1 MTTETKEPN
10 QKPSQTSS
18 QKKGYAAKYSK
29 GHSSSQGQGGPFSA
43 RSNETHNG
51 ALNSFKNTNKNA
63 KTSNSVNPSNS
74 ATETISGVIERVTF
88 HSEESGFC
96 VLKVKTKEQRD
107 LVTIVGSS
115 MTVTPG
121 EFVDAVGH
129 WITNREY
136 GLQFQAQELR
146 LILPSTLA
154 GIEKYLGS
162 GLVKGVGPHFAKVL
176 VKAFGA
182 DVFNVIEKNPE
193 KLFELSGIGQH
204 RQQKI
209 VQSWQDQRKIREI
222 VVFLHS
228 HGVGTARAVRIYKT
242 YGNKAIELLREDP
255 YRLASDIRGIG
266 FKTAD
271 ALAERLGI
279 SRQSLQRARAGVKH
293 VLHEMCSS
301 GHCAVPVEKLVE
313 ESCSLLEIE
322 QDTIQEALHQEK
334 AEGRLMLEEIDG
346 KPHVFLQHLYDA
358 ELGVVKLL
366 KNLLHHKKTWG
377 ETLKL
382 DKAIA
387 WVENETKM
395 ALSKSQRQAINIA
408 LKNKVVIITGGP
420 GVGKTTLVNS
430 ILKIL
435 RAHTQKI
442 MLCAPTGRAAKRLSE
457 STGMEAKTIHRLL
470 EFDPKNYGFKRNETS
485 PLDVELLVVDEVSMI
500 DLPLMY
506 RLLKAVPEH
515 CTLMLV
521 GDADQLPSVGPGMI
535 LANLID
541 SGVIPTIRLKEIFRQ
556 AASSQIIVNAHKI
569 NKGYIPKLKSEPGE
583 VSDFYFVEANTPELI
598 LEKLLQIVTERIP
611 KRFKLDPIRQV
622 QVLVPMNRG
631 GLGARALNTALQKH
645 LNPNLQ
651 HAKVSRFGYDFA
663 VGDKV
668 IQTVNNYDK
677 EVFNGDIG
685 FIKTINLEDSELLI
699 EFDNRSIP
707 YEIDE
712 LDEISLAYATSIHKA
727 QGSEYE
733 AVVIPIAMQHFT
745 LLERNLIYTAI
756 TRGKS
761 LVVVLGQAKALAIA
775 VRNARSNQRIT
786 HLSERLSAALEIAEQ
801 L

>member
-1 MTTETKEPN
+1 
-10 QKPSQTSS
+10 
-18 QKKGYAAKYSK
+18 
-29 GHSSSQGQGGPFSA
+29 
-43 RSNETHNG
+43 
-51 ALNSFKNTNKNA
+51 
-63 KTSNSVNPSNS
+63 
-74 ATETISGVIERVTF
+74 
-88 HSEESGFC
+88 
-96 VLKVKTKEQRD
+96 
-107 LVTIVGSS
+107 
-115 MTVTPG
+115 
-121 EFVDAVGH
+121 
-129 WITNREY
+129 
-136 GLQFQAQELR
+136 
-146 LILPSTLA
+146 
-154 GIEKYLGS
+154 
-162 GLVKGVGPHFAKVL
+162 

-242 YGNKAIELLREDP
+242 YGHKAIEILREDP

-279 SRQSLQRARAGVKH
+279 SRQSLQRARAGLKH
-293 VLHEMCSS
+293 VLQEMCSN
-301 GHCAVPVEKLVE
+301 GHCAVSQEKLIE
-313 ESCSLLEIE
+313 GSCTLLEIE
-322 QDTIQEALHQEK
+322 QETILDALQQET
-334 AEGRLMLEEIDG
+334 AEGNLILEAMDG
-346 KPHVFLQHLYDA
+346 ENHIFLSHLYEA
-358 ELGVVKLL
+358 ELGIVKLL
-366 KNLLHHKKTWG
+366 KNLMSKKKTWG
-377 ETLKL
+377 EELKI

-395 ALSKSQRQAINIA
+395 ALSRSQRQAISIA
-408 LKNKVVIITGGP
+408 LKNKVMIITGGP

-435 RAHTQKI
+435 RSYTQKI

-470 EFDPKNYGFKRNETS
+470 EFDPKNYGFKRNEFS
-485 PLDVELLVVDEVSMI
+485 PLDVELLVIDEVSMI
-500 DLPLMY
+500 DLTLMF

-515 CTLMLV
+515 CTVMMV
-521 GDADQLPSVGPGMI
+521 GDADQLPSVGPGMV
-535 LANLID
+535 LANLIE
-541 SGVIPTIRLKEIFRQ
+541 SEVIPTLRLTEIFRQ
-556 AASSQIIVNAHKI
+556 AASSHIILNAHKI
-569 NKGYIPKLKSEPGE
+569 NKGTIPKLKSEPGE

-598 LEKLLQIVTERIP
+598 HEKLLHIVTERIP
-611 KRFKLDPIRQV
+611 KRFGLDPIRQI

-631 GLGARALNTALQKH
+631 GLGARAFNTELQKH

-651 HAKVSRFGYDFA
+651 HIKVSRFGSEFSI
-663 VGDKV
+663 GDKV

-685 FIKTINLEDSELLI
+685 FIKSIDQEESELLI
-699 EFDNRSIP
+699 EFDNRAIA
-707 YEIDE
+707 YDFDE
-712 LDEISLAYATSIHKA
+712 LDEIALAYATSIHKA

-733 AVVIPIAMQHFT
+733 AVVIPIAIQHFT
-745 LLERNLIYTAI
+745 LLERNLIYTAV

-761 LVVVLGQAKALAIA
+761 LVVILGQAKALAIA
-775 VRNARSNQRIT
+775 IRNVRSNQRLT
-786 HLSERLSAALEIAEQ
+786 HLSQRLADAMELAEQ

>member
-1 MTTETKEPN
+1 MTKVTEKTKMIEMTE
-10 QKPSQTSS
+10 KI
-18 QKKGYAAKYSK
+18 KIGEREK
-29 GHSSSQGQGGPFSA
+29 
-43 RSNETHNG
+43 
-51 ALNSFKNTNKNA
+51 
-63 KTSNSVNPSNS
+63 
-74 ATETISGVIERVTF
+74 ETISGVIERVTF

-96 VLKVKTKEQRD
+96 VLKVKAKGQKD
-107 LVTIVGSS
+107 LVTIVGKA

-121 EFVDAVGH
+121 EFVDASGH

-136 GLQFQAQELR
+136 GLQFQAEDLR
-146 LILPSTLA
+146 LVLPSTLS

-162 GLVKGVGPHFAKVL
+162 GLVKGVGPHFAKLL

-182 DVFNVIEKNPE
+182 DVFNIIEKNPE
-193 KLFELSGIGQH
+193 KLFELSGIGQY

-242 YGNKAIELLREDP
+242 YGHKSIELLREDP

-279 SRQSLQRARAGVKH
+279 SRQSIQRARAGLKH
-293 VLHEMCSS
+293 VLHEICAN
-301 GHCAVPVEKLVE
+301 GHCAVNQEKLIA
-313 ESCSLLEIE
+313 ESCILLEIE
-322 QDTIQEALHQEK
+322 QSIIEEALHLENAEK
-334 AEGRLMLEEIDG
+334 HLIVEEMEGE
-346 KPHVFLQHLYDA
+346 KHVFLSHLYDA
-358 ELGVVKLL
+358 EVGVVKLL
-366 KNLLHHKKTWG
+366 KTLLQKEKSWG
-377 ETLKL
+377 EDLKI
-382 DKAIA
+382 DRAIA
-387 WVENETKM
+387 WVENETKI
-395 ALSKSQRQAINIA
+395 ALSQSQRQAIRVA
-408 LKNKVVIITGGP
+408 LKNKVIIITGGP

-435 RAHTQKI
+435 RSYTQKI

-470 EFDPKNYGFKRNETS
+470 EFDPNNYGFKRNEFS
-485 PLDVELLVVDEVSMI
+485 PLDVELLIVDEVSMI
-500 DLPLMY
+500 DIALMH
-506 RLLKAVPEH
+506 RLLKAVPEN

-521 GDADQLPSVGPGMI
+521 GDADQLPSVGPGMV

-541 SGVIPTIRLKEIFRQ
+541 SEVIPTLRLTEIFRQ

-583 VSDFYFVEANTPELI
+583 ISDFYFVEANTPELI
-598 LEKLLQIVTERIP
+598 HERLLQIVTERIP

-631 GLGARALNTALQKH
+631 GLGARVLNIELQKH
-645 LNPNLQ
+645 LNPNVNNI
-651 HAKVSRFGYDFA
+651 KVSRFGNDFA
-663 VGDKV
+663 IGDKV

-685 FIKTINLEDSELLI
+685 FIKAIDHEESELCI
-699 EFDNRSIP
+699 EFDGRAIP
-707 YEIDE
+707 YEFDD

-727 QGSEYE
+727 QGSEYD

-745 LLERNLIYTAI
+745 LLERNLIYTAV

-761 LVVVLGQAKALAIA
+761 LVVILGQAKALAIA
-775 VRNARSNQRIT
+775 VRNVRANQRMT
-786 HLSERLSAALEIAEQ
+786 HLSQRLSQALEMV
-801 L
+801 

>member
-1 MTTETKEPN
+1 MTNTV
-10 QKPSQTSS
+10 
-18 QKKGYAAKYSK
+18 QKK
-29 GHSSSQGQGGPFSA
+29 
-43 RSNETHNG
+43 
-51 ALNSFKNTNKNA
+51 NS
-63 KTSNSVNPSNS
+63 
-74 ATETISGVIERVTF
+74 ETISGVIERVTF

-107 LVTIVGSS
+107 LVTIVGTS

-121 EFVDAVGH
+121 EYVDASGH

-146 LILPSTLA
+146 LVLPSTLA

-162 GLVKGVGPHFAKVL
+162 GLVKGVGPHFAKLL

-182 DVFNVIEKNPE
+182 EVFTVIEKNPE

-242 YGNKAIELLREDP
+242 YGQKAIELLREDP
-255 YRLASDIRGIG
+255 YRLAVDIRGIG

-279 SRQSLQRARAGVKH
+279 PRQSLQRARAGLRH
-293 VLHEMCSS
+293 VLQEICSS
-301 GHCAVPVEKLVE
+301 GHCAVNQEKLMAEACV
-313 ESCSLLEIE
+313 LLEIPE
-322 QDTIQEALHQEK
+322 DTIQEALLLEQT
-334 AEGRLMLEEIDG
+334 EGRLVIEEMDG
-346 KPHVFLQHLYDA
+346 EKRVFLSNLYEA
-358 ELGVVKLL
+358 EVGVVKLL
-366 KNLLHHKKTWG
+366 KTLMQKKKTWG
-377 ETLKL
+377 EDLNIEKS
-382 DKAIA
+382 IA
-387 WVENETKM
+387 WVENEAKI
-395 ALSKSQRQAINIA
+395 ALSRSQRQAISIA
-408 LKNKVVIITGGP
+408 LKNKVIIITGGP

-435 RAHTQKI
+435 GSYTQKI

-457 STGMEAKTIHRLL
+457 STGREAKTIHRLL
-470 EFDPKNYGFKRNETS
+470 EFDPKSYRFKRHEFS
-485 PLDVELLVVDEVSMI
+485 PLETELLIVDEVSMI
-500 DLPLMY
+500 DLSLMY

-521 GDADQLPSVGPGMI
+521 GDADQLPSVGPGMV
-535 LANLID
+535 LANLIE
-541 SGVIPTIRLKEIFRQ
+541 SEVIPTLRLTEIFRQ

-583 VSDFYFVEANTPELI
+583 LSDFYFVEANTPELI
-598 LEKLLQIVTERIP
+598 HEKLLQIVTERIP
-611 KRFKLDPIRQV
+611 KRFKLDPIRQI

-631 GLGARALNTALQKH
+631 GLGARALNIELQKH
-645 LNPNLQ
+645 LNPNIN
-651 HAKVSRFGYDFA
+651 HFKVSRFGNDFA

-685 FIKTINLEDSELLI
+685 FIKAIDQEEGELCI
-699 EFDNRSIP
+699 EFDQRRIV
-707 YEIDE
+707 YELDE

-733 AVVIPIAMQHFT
+733 AVVIPLAMQHFT
-745 LLERNLIYTAI
+745 LLERNLIYTAV

-761 LVVVLGQAKALAIA
+761 LVVILGQAKALAIA
-775 VRNARSNQRIT
+775 VRNIRSNQRVT
-786 HLSERLSAALEIAEQ
+786 HLSQRLSEALELADR